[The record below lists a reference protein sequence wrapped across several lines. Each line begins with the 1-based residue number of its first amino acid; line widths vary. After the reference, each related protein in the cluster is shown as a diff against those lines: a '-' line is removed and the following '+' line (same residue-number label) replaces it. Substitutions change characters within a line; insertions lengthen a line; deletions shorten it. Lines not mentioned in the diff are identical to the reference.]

1 MRFISLKRPSVLTD
15 FFSNCVEKHCFLEGK
30 RRNTFS
36 LTRRCSRLTRSVKI
50 TVKSILILLGIGSSL
65 QATQVVYDP
74 TTSANVMQ
82 SVTQLGTLVNV
93 TNSVNSRMQDMNSC
107 LGTNLTNPLMSLLSV
122 FGKCSDPFGD
132 MKNSLLGFSKIR
144 PNLDFCNLVSAAGAY
159 SALLFPPVTP
169 QEFSFEKQQEVLQT
183 RQNLVKEAAVNILAL
198 AGQQRKDAGDAQ
210 KRIEALKRK
219 AVSSTNLRQDQMITN
234 ELLVV
239 IASEI
244 LNLRLMMVNQS
255 EIQASLA
262 ANQVPLAFNPSL
274 QNRAGK

>member
-1 MRFISLKRPSVLTD
+1 M
-15 FFSNCVEKHCFLEGK
+15 
-30 RRNTFS
+30 
-36 LTRRCSRLTRSVKI
+36 KI
-50 TVKSILILLGIGSSL
+50 KLLGFLKKIGIGLKMACVLFVVLIGGPSL

-144 PNLDFCNLVSAAGAY
+144 PNLDFCSLVSAAGAY
-159 SALLFPPVTP
+159 SALLFPITP
-169 QEFSFEKQQEVLQT
+169 HEFSFEKQQEVLQA
-183 RQNLVKEAAVNILAL
+183 RQNLVKEAAVNTLAL
-198 AGQQRKDAGDAQ
+198 AGQQRKDASDAQ
-210 KRIEALKRK
+210 KRIEALKKK
-219 AVSSTNLRQDQMITN
+219 AASSTNLRQDQMITN
-234 ELLVV
+234 ELLAV

-262 ANQVPLAFNPSL
+262 ANQVPLAFNPGL
-274 QNRAGK
+274 QSRAGK